1 MDGVAGTGPRI
12 LCVVLCTPQVG
23 LSTFRLRMGSCLSI
37 GALDGGMGIG
47 EGPATE
53 GSRAMFVLARKV
65 ARDSLLDPVLCPGW
79 SRSISLGGIVSE
91 GEVVRPIA
99 RPAIAAPST

>member
-1 MDGVAGTGPRI
+1 MDGVARTGPRI
-12 LCVVLCTPQVG
+12 LCIVLCTPQVG
-23 LSTFRLRMGSCLSI
+23 LSTFRLRVGSRLSI
-37 GALDGGMGIG
+37 GALDGGIG

-53 GSRAMFVLARKV
+53 GSRAMFVRARKV
-65 ARDSLLDPVLCPGW
+65 ARDSLPDPVLCPGW